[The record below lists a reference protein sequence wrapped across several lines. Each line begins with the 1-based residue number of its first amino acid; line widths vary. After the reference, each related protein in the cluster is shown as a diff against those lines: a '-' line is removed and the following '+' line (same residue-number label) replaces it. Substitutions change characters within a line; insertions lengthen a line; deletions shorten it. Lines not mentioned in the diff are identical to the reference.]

1 MEDQLLALVMRMY
14 RGGIRYDE
22 AVREFKR
29 AFLLTVLREHHGNVS
44 EAARKL
50 GVHRNTLGRTISELE
65 LDVRDLRAALR
76 RPPRS
81 ERLAAMEKKAAR

>member
-1 MEDQLLALVMRMY
+1 MEEQLEALVARMY

-29 AFLLTVLREHHGNVS
+29 AFLLTVLREHRGNIS

-50 GVHRNTLGRTISELE
+50 GVHRNTLGRTINELE
-65 LDVRDLRAALR
+65 VNVHDLRASLR

-81 ERLAAMEKKAAR
+81 ERPQAMEKKASR